1 MDVILTDDEDLRDD
15 LDDIPLSK
23 RKTVG
28 GTKQELV
35 DIWFFFLGT
44 SVGLILIHLEPD
56 TSKVE
61 GFAKENIRRIHSLP
75 SGSVLSVRTFRRVGV
90 FTGFNG
96 PRTRHDH
103 LETVELI

>member
-1 MDVILTDDEDLRDD
+1 MTKTFVDD
-15 LDDIPLSK
+15 LDDIPLSN

-28 GTKQELV
+28 GTTQELV
-35 DIWFFFLGT
+35 DIWFFFLGNI
-44 SVGLILIHLEPD
+44 VGLILIPLEPD
-56 TSKVE
+56 TSKFE
-61 GFAKENIRRIHSLP
+61 SFAKENIRRIHILL
-75 SGSVLSVRTFRRVGV
+75 SGSVLSVRTFRRVGI